1 MKAIYEELLR
11 GIPDYREFLTAQ
23 ELDDSSAALARDY
36 PDVVS
41 VFPFGKTKEGRTLNC
56 MKIAGGQHVALMF
69 GCPHPNEPIGTM
81 MLEYFTRALAENKA
95 LRDELDY
102 TWYIVK
108 AWDYD
113 GLMLNEKWL
122 KGPYTLYNY
131 SRNFFRPAG
140 FKQVDWTFPIDY
152 KELHFHSPIPET
164 QAMMK
169 LIDEIRPEFIY
180 SLHNAGFGGVYW
192 YETAATPEI
201 WDDLHAAPLAQDV
214 PMNLGEPEAPYC
226 QLLAP
231 AIYKEL
237 SITDEYYYLEKYGTK
252 NIGQA
257 IKVGSCSA
265 DYANRRWG
273 SFTMLTEEPY
283 FFDRRINDLSPAD
296 ITRGEAALEGLDW
309 GAQANRF
316 LSGELNKTIQYMD
329 AENPFRLALEA
340 FTVNRSEVA
349 TRNMIASNPDFAKPA
364 TVAEKF
370 DNLLVKK
377 FYKLL
382 QYGMLIRANELELE
396 RMGAAGEVN
405 PQKEAALTAA
415 VAAATQ
421 EHKKLA
427 DYLEE
432 AIDYE
437 VVPIRKLVY
446 IQLCCGLHMAEYLKA
461 HPEKRVSV

>member
-1 MKAIYEELLR
+1 MNPIFTELLNN
-11 GIPDYREFLTAQ
+11 IPDYKTFLTLE
-23 ELDDSSAALARDY
+23 ELDASSRALAEKY

-41 VFPFGKTKEGRTLNC
+41 IFEMGRTKDDYPLLC
-56 MKIAGGQHVALMF
+56 LKIGNGSKNALMF

-201 WDDLHAAPLAQDV
+201 WDDLHAAPLSQDV

-237 SITDEYYYLEKYGTK
+237 SITDEYDYLEKYGTK

-283 FFDRRINDLSPAD
+283 FFDRRINDLSPAG

-340 FTVNRSEVA
+340 FTVNRSEEA

-396 RMGAAGEVN
+396 RMRAAGEVN

>member
-81 MLEYFTRALAENKA
+81 MLEYFTRALAQNKA

-201 WDDLHAAPLAQDV
+201 WDDLHAAPLSQDV

-237 SITDEYYYLEKYGTK
+237 SITDEYDYLEKYGTK

-273 SFTMLTEEPY
+273 SFTMLT
-283 FFDRRINDLSPAD
+283 
-296 ITRGEAALEGLDW
+296 
-309 GAQANRF
+309 
-316 LSGELNKTIQYMD
+316 
-329 AENPFRLALEA
+329 
-340 FTVNRSEVA
+340 
-349 TRNMIASNPDFAKPA
+349 
-364 TVAEKF
+364 
-370 DNLLVKK
+370 
-377 FYKLL
+377 
-382 QYGMLIRANELELE
+382 
-396 RMGAAGEVN
+396 
-405 PQKEAALTAA
+405 
-415 VAAATQ
+415 
-421 EHKKLA
+421 
-427 DYLEE
+427 
-432 AIDYE
+432 
-437 VVPIRKLVY
+437 
-446 IQLCCGLHMAEYLKA
+446 
-461 HPEKRVSV
+461 

>member
-201 WDDLHAAPLAQDV
+201 WDDLHAASLSQDV

-237 SITDEYYYLEKYGTK
+237 SITDEYDYLEKYGTK

-432 AIDYE
+432 AIDY
-437 VVPIRKLVY
+437 
-446 IQLCCGLHMAEYLKA
+446 
-461 HPEKRVSV
+461 